1 MLKQLVLL
9 GIIMTVFNGSVK
21 AQAHIHESFDTLDN
35 WKTSSFPSVEKQTDY
50 TVQNGI
56 LICSSNASSSLL
68 KHSITFD
75 PNKTPIITWKWK
87 VENTIEF
94 GNIKKKDL
102 EDLPIRLYVV
112 FDYEESVANWFDRLL
127 AKIFKTLYNEI
138 PPRDSIAYVWANKDH
153 QQNFVRSKYTNKLA
167 MIPVDSGSD
176 KLNTWQEYSRNIL
189 DDYTM
194 TFDRKISPRATL
206 AILSDSENT
215 DGQARAYIDFITISA
230 E

>member
-1 MLKQLVLL
+1 MLKQLVLF
-9 GIIMTVFNGSVK
+9 GIMMTVFMGSVK
-21 AQAHIHESFDTLDN
+21 AQDTIHEPFNSLDN
-35 WKTSSFPSVEKQTDY
+35 WETSPFPSVKNQTDY
-50 TVQNGI
+50 SVQNGI

-68 KHSITFD
+68 KHTISFD
-75 PNKTPIITWKWK
+75 PNKTPIIKWRWK

-102 EDLPIRLYVV
+102 EDLPVRVYIV
-112 FDYEESVANWFDRLL
+112 FDYEDSVANWFDRLL
-127 AKIFKTLYNEI
+127 AKVFKKLYNEI

-167 MIPVDSGSD
+167 MIPVESGD
-176 KLNTWQEYSRNIL
+176 EKLNTWQTYSRNIL
-189 DDYTM
+189 EDYKM

-215 DGQARAYIDFITISA
+215 EGKAKAYIDFITVSA